1 MRVQLSDGIETA
13 CTHSREYDSKALT
26 LSPQFSLGSCAM
38 NSILRVVG
46 RLASSLQLYFPAFP
60 LSYPCVLSGKT
71 RLSCHHPN
79 VRLIFP
85 LSYSPSCLFT
95 RTNETLGINVSFRFY
110 RGALGA
116 LLLYDVTESSSI
128 SNIKTWVEELRH
140 YTSPH
145 IITML
150 VGNKT
155 DLGALT
161 RCPHRSSR
169 GVFASAF
176 RPDILWLNSVAKSLR
191 ALPYHRS
198 YRGKRHDVYGDLS
211 TQHVQRRDC
220 V

>member
-1 MRVQLSDGIETA
+1 MRNEFNFESSWTIGVEFATRLVSIDD
-13 CTHSREYDSKALT
+13 SRIKAQVWATGARTILPRVSPFVPMRPQREDKT
-26 LSPQFSLGSCAM
+26 ILPSPQ
-38 NSILRVVG
+38 R
-46 RLASSLQLYFPAFP
+46 ASHF
-60 LSYPCVLSGKT
+60 
-71 RLSCHHPN
+71 
-79 VRLIFP
+79 FP

-116 LLLYDVTESSSI
+116 LLLYDVTESSSF

-150 VGNKT
+150 VGNRQT
-155 DLGALT
+155 SGHLRAVPT
-161 RCPHRSSR
+161 EVAV
-169 GVFASAF
+169 VFASAF

-220 V
+220 I

>member
-1 MRVQLSDGIETA
+1 MRNEFNFESSWTIGVEFATILPRVSPFVSMRPQ
-13 CTHSREYDSKALT
+13 REDQT
-26 LSPQFSLGSCAM
+26 IVPSPQ
-38 NSILRVVG
+38 RV
-46 RLASSLQLYFPAFP
+46 SHF
-60 LSYPCVLSGKT
+60 
-71 RLSCHHPN
+71 
-79 VRLIFP
+79 FP

-95 RTNETLGINVSFRFY
+95 RSNEILGLNVSFRFHH
-110 RGALGA
+110 GTFGA
-116 LLLYDVTESSSI
+116 LLLYDVTESSSF

-145 IITML
+145 IVTML

-161 RCPHRSSR
+161 RGRVVPTE
-169 GVFASAF
+169 VAAEFASAF
-176 RPDILWLNSVAKSLR
+176 RLDILWLNSAAKSLR
-191 ALPYHRS
+191 ALPYNRS